1 MDISRL
7 RSQWQQIHGDETC
20 EAVIEQYFVQPLL
33 SVLGFG
39 DRDRLS
45 SFDTGAGIADVA
57 ARFPRE
63 NQPPFCE
70 TQGDPDL
77 IVEIK
82 TPARRSRNTPTQT
95 VALNLDNG
103 SAHHSRALQQLRQ
116 LLSGCHCQGTAW
128 GLITNARHLQL
139 FQRHGHLV
147 YPATPNY
154 ELTGDRLEGIIEDL
168 KTCLRS
174 RPRATILCL
183 YNHKGGVGKTTTTI
197 NLGATLAVAD
207 AAVLLIDCDPQGDL
221 SRALELTP
229 TGTTLAACLQNPDEP
244 ITATIRPFDLRIR
257 TSSSIKSAHIFDVIP
272 AAPQL
277 QSILIQAMQTQNP
290 PITRLRELLAPL
302 RDRYDYILID
312 CPSAWL
318 FLSKSA
324 VYASDA
330 VLIPTRHTDLSSL
343 NNAAQVIHQFLFGE
357 IHTLRREGG
366 PCPLPIF
373 FNGAPTT
380 DKAMAVAQA
389 EIERILQKLP
399 HLTPYFWPQY
409 QANDT
414 SVFAIPEYA
423 IISRAAFAR
432 VPAVFKDK
440 RVLGFY
446 QAFVQTYLQ
455 PLTSPNRQSL

>member
-1 MDISRL
+1 M
-7 RSQWQQIHGDETC
+7 RSQWQQIHGDETS
-20 EAVIEQYFVQPLL
+20 EAVIEEHFVRPLL
-33 SVLGFG
+33 SVLGFS
-39 DRDRLS
+39 DRDCLS
-45 SFDTGAGIADVA
+45 SFDTGMGIADVA
-57 ARFPRE
+57 ARFRRE
-63 NQPPFCE
+63 NQPPFSQ
-70 TQGDPDL
+70 TQVDPDL

-82 TPARRSRNTPTQT
+82 TPARRSRNTPSQT
-95 VALNLDNG
+95 VALNLENG

-116 LLSGCHCQGTAW
+116 LLRGRHCQGTAW

-154 ELTGDRLEGIIEDL
+154 ELTGDRLESIIEDF

-174 RPRATILCL
+174 RPRATTLSI

-207 AAVLLIDCDPQGDL
+207 AAVLLVDCDPRGDL
-221 SRALELTP
+221 SRALELTA
-229 TGTTLAACLQNPDEP
+229 TNATLAACLQNPDKP
-244 ITATIRPFDLRIR
+244 ITAAICPFDLRLR
-257 TSSSIKSAHIFDVIP
+257 ASSSIKSAHIFDVIP
-272 AAPQL
+272 AGPQL

-343 NNAAQVIHQFLFGE
+343 NNAAQVIHQFLFHE

-366 PCPLPIF
+366 PLPLPIF
-373 FNGAPTT
+373 FNGAPFNRAPTT
-380 DKAMAVAQA
+380 DRAIAVAQA

-409 QANDT
+409 QASDT

-423 IISRAAFAR
+423 IIARAAFAR

-446 QAFVQTYLQ
+446 QALVQTYLR
-455 PLTSPNRQSL
+455 PLASADDLS

>member
-1 MDISRL
+1 LDISRL
-7 RSQWQQIHGDETC
+7 RSQWQQIHGDETS
-20 EAVIEQYFVQPLL
+20 EAVIEEHFVRPLL

-45 SFDTGAGIADVA
+45 SFDTGMGIADVA

-63 NQPPFCE
+63 NQPPFS
-70 TQGDPDL
+70 QSPVDPDL

-82 TPARRSRNTPTQT
+82 TPARRSRNTPSQT
-95 VALNLDNG
+95 VALNLENG

-116 LLSGCHCQGTAW
+116 LLRGCHCQGTAW

-154 ELTGDRLEGIIEDL
+154 ELTGDRLESIIDDL

-174 RPRATILCL
+174 RPRATTLCI

-221 SRALELTP
+221 SRTLELTP
-229 TGTTLAACLQNPDEP
+229 TSTTLAACLQNPDEP
-244 ITATIRPFDLRIR
+244 ITAAIRPFDLRLR
-257 TSSSIKSAHIFDVIP
+257 TSSSIKSAHIFDAIP
-272 AAPQL
+272 AGPQL

-318 FLSKSA
+318 FLTKSA

-343 NNAAQVIHQFLFGE
+343 NNAAQVIHQFLFNE
-357 IHTLRREGG
+357 IHTLRRERG
-366 PCPLPIF
+366 PLPLPIF

-380 DKAMAVAQA
+380 DQAMAVAQA
-389 EIERILQKLP
+389 EIARILQKLP

-409 QANDT
+409 QASDT

-446 QAFVQTYLQ
+446 QAFVQTYLR
-455 PLTSPNRQSL
+455 PLASADDLP